1 MKQFLL
7 IGLLSGGL
15 FLNACNSGTN
25 TTSSDSTTSV
35 TTENTA
41 NRTALKPH
49 GAKPDWAPQ
58 MHDEMA
64 VVIEKLASFNAK
76 PIESLTAVEARQQA
90 TPTDAVMA
98 VMKDNNIAMP
108 EAKCDTIGRDIPGGN
123 GVTIHTRIYTPKNA
137 GNNNPVIVYY
147 HGGGWVIA
155 SNDVYNASAQ
165 ALCEQTGAVVVSVEY
180 RKGPEAKFPAAH
192 MDALA
197 AYEWTLKNAATFKGD
212 AGKVAVVGESAGG
225 NLACNVSIM
234 ARDKGLLSPVYQVL
248 IYPIAQNDMNT
259 ASYQKNAMAKPLNKP
274 MMEWFAKQYLPGME
288 MSGDPRIALVKA
300 NLKGLPPTTIITAE
314 LDPLHDDGKM
324 LADKLTAAGVTVN
337 YKNYEGVTHEFFGMA
352 TVVPEAKDAQSVA
365 AADLKMAFSKG
376 SSRPITQVK

>member
-1 MKQFLL
+1 MKQFLV

-15 FLNACNSGTN
+15 FISACNSSTN
-25 TTSSDSTTSV
+25 TTSSDTTKSV
-35 TTENTA
+35 TTDNA
-41 NRTALKPH
+41 FNGNALKPH
-49 GAKPDWAPQ
+49 GEKPGWAPQ

-64 VVIEKLASFNAK
+64 VVIEKLASFNSK
-76 PIESLTAVEARQQA
+76 SIENLTAMEARQQP

-98 VMKDNNIAMP
+98 VMKDHNITMP

-155 SNDVYNASAQ
+155 SIDVYNASAQ

-192 MDALA
+192 LDALA

-212 AGKVAVVGESAGG
+212 AGKVAVAGESAGG

-248 IYPIAQNDMNT
+248 IYPVAQSDINT
-259 ASYQKNAMAKPLNKP
+259 SSYQKNAMAKPLNKP
-274 MMEWFAKQYLPGME
+274 MMQWFAKQYLPGMDM
-288 MSGDPRIALVKA
+288 MSDPRMSLVNA
-300 NLKGLPPTTIITAE
+300 NLKGLPPKTIITAE
-314 LDPLHDDGKM
+314 IDPLHDDGKM

-337 YKNYEGVTHEFFGMA
+337 YKNYDGVTHEFFGMA
-352 TVVPEAKDAQSVA
+352 TVVPEAKDAQSVV
-365 AADLKMAFSKG
+365 AADLKKAFSKG
-376 SSRPITQVK
+376 NSRPIVQVK